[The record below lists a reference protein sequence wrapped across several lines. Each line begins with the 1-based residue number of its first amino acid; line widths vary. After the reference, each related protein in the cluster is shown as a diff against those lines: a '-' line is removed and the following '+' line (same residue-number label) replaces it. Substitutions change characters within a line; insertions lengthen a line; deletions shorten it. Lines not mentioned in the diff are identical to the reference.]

1 MIRIYL
7 DEKDSK
13 RIDEIKEAIEHES
26 LHNVNFGAISY
37 MFILDSDFTYADDCD
52 EGLGVRIM
60 DVISMV
66 MEEK

>member
-1 MIRIYL
+1 
-7 DEKDSK
+7 
-13 RIDEIKEAIEHES
+13 
-26 LHNVNFGAISY
+26 
-37 MFILDSDFTYADDCD
+37 MFILDNDFTYADDCD